1 MDQLLNELT
10 QNWDALT
17 AFLAFDTA
25 QLSEPEMVVR
35 LCVQVVLFLMSAF
48 FSGSE
53 TALFSLSRFDLQ
65 QMRKMRN
72 PHSETLH
79 ALLDQPRR
87 LIISILSGNELVN
100 IAATANMTFILVSL
114 YGDGRGGWINLFV
127 MVPLLLLFG
136 EVTPKTI
143 AVFNPVRFSTRIAK
157 PMNAWVTLVTP
168 LRLVIRGV
176 ADRVTTLVVG
186 ETTDAENIL
195 RKDEFLTLVEEVAR
209 EGELS
214 ATERALIY
222 NLLESGDTEIVEIM
236 TPRTRVRFLN
246 ADMTVPDVISQFQV
260 IQHPRV
266 PVFRG
271 HRDNLVGFVHAE
283 DVLRLVLNQT
293 DLETVSLD
301 DLMHPPVVVPLTKK
315 VDEMFDYFSAH
326 SARAAACLNEFG
338 GVEGFI
344 TMKDVINFIFG
355 EISGKAIGEEHYLE
369 QDENTYIV
377 PGDMKLNYFDDLT
390 NFGLDDPRMTTIGG
404 VAFRHLDR
412 LPREGDRVTVDGVSI
427 TILEMDAHRIAKVRV
442 SPAIGL
448 TDEEEVQQEP
458 NNAEGAALAL
468 DSEGQTEPADSRD
481 LEETS
486 PEASEEATPE
496 SAEEDLPETAEEATP
511 ETAEE
516 APPES
521 AEAAPPE
528 TGEEAVNGEP
538 LTQNPGDDAAESGDE
553 QTESRKK
560 AAV

>member
-1 MDQLLNELT
+1 MDQLLNELA
-10 QNWDALT
+10 QNWGALT
-17 AFLAFDTA
+17 SLLAFDTA
-25 QLSEPEMVVR
+25 RLSEPEMIVR
-35 LCVQVVLFLMSAF
+35 LSVQVVLLLMSAF

-65 QMRKMRN
+65 QIRKKRN
-72 PHSETLH
+72 RHSETLH

-157 PMNAWVTLVTP
+157 PMDTWVTLVTP

-176 ADRVTTLVVG
+176 ADRVTTLIVG
-186 ETTDAENIL
+186 AATDAENIL

-214 ATERALIY
+214 ATERALIH
-222 NLLESGDTEIVEIM
+222 NLLEAGDTEIVEIM
-236 TPRTRVRFLN
+236 TPRTRVKFLN
-246 ADMTVPDVISQFQV
+246 AEMKVPEIIREFQLY
-260 IQHPRV
+260 QHPRA
-266 PVFRG
+266 PVFRE

-283 DVLRLVLNQT
+283 DVLRMVLDQT
-293 DLETVSLD
+293 DLETVSLE

-315 VDEMFDYFSAH
+315 VDEMFDYFSAN

-355 EISGKAIGEEHYLE
+355 EISGKVVGDELYQE

-390 NFGLDDPRMTTIGG
+390 NFGLEDPRMTTIGG

-412 LPREGDRVTVDGVSI
+412 LPREGDKVTVDGFNL
-427 TILEMDAHRIAKVRV
+427 TILEMDAHRIAKVQV
-442 SPAIGL
+442 SPAIGHSD
-448 TDEEEVQQEP
+448 DEEEEYQPEVTGADSSGEAELPDEPEQEM
-458 NNAEGAALAL
+458 
-468 DSEGQTEPADSRD
+468 EPADTPNGDVQEVPEEAAGETMLDADEEPSGAAG
-481 LEETS
+481 EETS
-486 PEASEEATPE
+486 QDEE
-496 SAEEDLPETAEEATP
+496 SATVEEQPQESGETTDEGAE
-511 ETAEE
+511 
-516 APPES
+516 
-521 AEAAPPE
+521 
-528 TGEEAVNGEP
+528 
-538 LTQNPGDDAAESGDE
+538 PGDDEAK
-553 QTESRKK
+553 QQKK
-560 AAV
+560 TAG

>member
-1 MDQLLNELT
+1 MEQLLNELA
-10 QNWDALT
+10 QNWNAL
-17 AFLAFDTA
+17 ASYLAFDA
-25 QLSEPEMVVR
+25 ARLSEPEMVVR
-35 LCVQVVLFLMSAF
+35 LSVQVVLFLASAF

-65 QMRKMRN
+65 QMRKKRN

-87 LIISILSGNELVN
+87 LIISILSGNELMN

-157 PMNAWVTLVTP
+157 PMDAWVTLVTP
-168 LRLVIRGV
+168 LRLIIRSI
-176 ADRVTTLVVG
+176 ADRVTTLIVG
-186 ETTDAENIL
+186 EATDAENIL

-222 NLLESGDTEIVEIM
+222 NLLEAGDTEIVEIM
-236 TPRTRVRFLN
+236 TPRTRVNFIN
-246 ADMTVPDVISQFQV
+246 ADLTVPETINQFRSY
-260 IQHPRV
+260 QHPRV
-266 PVFRG
+266 PVYRG
-271 HRDNLVGFVHAE
+271 HRDNLVGFIHAE
-283 DVLRLVLNQT
+283 DILRLVLDQT
-293 DLETVSLD
+293 DLDTVTLEQ
-301 DLMHPPVVVPLTKK
+301 LMHPPVVVPLTKK
-315 VDEMFDYFSAH
+315 VDEMFDYFATNA
-326 SARAAACLNEFG
+326 ARAAACLNEFG

-355 EISGKAIGEEHYLE
+355 EISGKAVGEELYQE

-377 PGDMKLNYFDDLT
+377 SGDMKLNYFDDLT

-412 LPREGDRVTVDGVSI
+412 LPKIGDKVTVDGINI

-442 SPAIGL
+442 SPAVGHSED
-448 TDEEEVQQEP
+448 DEDEQ
-458 NNAEGAALAL
+458 
-468 DSEGQTEPADSRD
+468 
-481 LEETS
+481 
-486 PEASEEATPE
+486 EASEIEDTGEIQAPAGPEPSTDTHESLNDEPSDDHESVQEIIEVEPE
-496 SAEEDLPETAEEATP
+496 SQELHDTGD
-511 ETAEE
+511 
-516 APPES
+516 
-521 AEAAPPE
+521 EAAQ
-528 TGEEAVNGEP
+528 TV
-538 LTQNPGDDAAESGDE
+538 DDTIDS
-553 QTESRKK
+553 QTK
-560 AAV
+560 AASRERN

>member
-1 MDQLLNELT
+1 MDFLSPLTEFVLQRQYCGNEETTMDQLLNELG

-17 AFLAFDTA
+17 SFLAFDA
-25 QLSEPEMVVR
+25 ARLSEPEMIFR
-35 LCVQVVLFLMSAF
+35 LSLQVVLFLMSAF

-143 AVFNPVRFSTRIAK
+143 AVFNPVRFSTRIAN
-157 PMNAWVTLVTP
+157 PMDTWVTLITP
-168 LRLVIRGV
+168 LRLIIRGI
-176 ADRVTTLVVG
+176 ADRVTTLIVG
-186 ETTDAENIL
+186 EATDAENLL

-214 ATERALIY
+214 ATERALIH
-222 NLLESGDTEIVEIM
+222 NLLEAGDTEIVEIM
-236 TPRTRVRFLN
+236 TPRTRVKFLS
-246 ADMTVPDVISQFQV
+246 ADMTVQETISQFREY
-260 IQHPRV
+260 QHPRV
-266 PVFRG
+266 PVYRG

-283 DVLRLVLNQT
+283 DVLRLVLGQT
-293 DLETVSLD
+293 DLETVSLE

-315 VDEMFDYFSAH
+315 VDEMFDYFSANA
-326 SARAAACLNEFG
+326 ARAAACLNEFG

-355 EISGKAIGEEHYLE
+355 EVSGRAIGEELYRE
-369 QDENTYIV
+369 QDDNTYIV

-412 LPREGDRVTVDGVSI
+412 LPREGDKVTVDGVNI
-427 TILEMDAHRIAKVRV
+427 TIVEMDAHRIAEVRV
-442 SPAIGL
+442 SPATGL
-448 TDEEEVQQEP
+448 
-458 NNAEGAALAL
+458 
-468 DSEGQTEPADSRD
+468 
-481 LEETS
+481 
-486 PEASEEATPE
+486 
-496 SAEEDLPETAEEATP
+496 AEEDEDEEQREPASESTAEAQPLPEPDSTREPGDLPTENKGVEESVEAEAVPPEAHDTVDEAVEPNAEEKLP
-511 ETAEE
+511 
-516 APPES
+516 
-521 AEAAPPE
+521 
-528 TGEEAVNGEP
+528 N
-538 LTQNPGDDAAESGDE
+538 DDAVEGRTKTVVQE
-553 QTESRKK
+553 
-560 AAV
+560 